1 MSLKVL
7 VVEDDEDIQRLLALN
22 LRGAG
27 FDVLRASRGY
37 DGLELARRERPAVIL
52 LDVMLPDVSGV
63 EVCRLIRREPALNSS
78 AIIIVSARGEEVDR
92 VVGFELGADD
102 YVVKPFS
109 VRELML
115 RVKALATRVRGSNA
129 APAKEGAR
137 EIGSIRLDPERHQ
150 VWIDGEE
157 VLLTYLEFQL
167 LSVFMERRGR
177 VQTRERLIDD
187 VWGLDVEV
195 TVRTVDTH
203 VKRLRDKLGDA
214 RDYIETIRGVGYRF
228 REDIRSAASA

>member
-1 MSLKVL
+1 MSQKVL
-7 VVEDDEDIQRLLALN
+7 VIEDDEDIQRLLALN
-22 LRGAG
+22 LRTAG
-27 FDVLRASRGY
+27 FDVLRASRGN
-37 DGLELARRERPAVIL
+37 DGLELARRERPSVIL
-52 LDVMLPDVSGV
+52 LDVMLPDISGV
-63 EVCRLIRREPALNSS
+63 EVCRLIRRDPSLAGC
-78 AIIIVSARGEEVDR
+78 AILIVSARGEEVDR

-115 RVKALATRVRGSNA
+115 RVKALLTRSRGGSSSGV
-129 APAKEGAR
+129 KEEPR
-137 EIGSIRLDPERHQ
+137 QIGSIRLDPERHQ

-157 VLLTYLEFQL
+157 VLLTFLEFQL

-203 VKRLRDKLGDA
+203 VKRLRDKLGNA

-228 REDIRSAASA
+228 REDVRAHA

>member
-1 MSLKVL
+1 MSQKVL
-7 VVEDDEDIQRLLALN
+7 VIEDDEDIQRLLALN
-22 LRGAG
+22 LRTAG
-27 FDVLRASRGY
+27 FDVLRASRGN
-37 DGLELARRERPAVIL
+37 DGLELARRERPSVIL
-52 LDVMLPDVSGV
+52 LDVMLPDISGV
-63 EVCRLIRREPALNSS
+63 EVCRLIRRDPSLTGC
-78 AIIIVSARGEEVDR
+78 AILIVSARGEEVDR

-115 RVKALATRVRGSNA
+115 RVKALLMRSRGAGVSG
-129 APAKEGAR
+129 AKEEPR
-137 EIGSIRLDPERHQ
+137 QIGSIRLDPERHQ
-150 VWIDGEE
+150 VWIGGEE
-157 VLLTYLEFQL
+157 VLLTFLEFQL

-228 REDIRSAASA
+228 REDVRAHA

>member
-7 VVEDDEDIQRLLALN
+7 VIEDDEDIQRLLALN
-22 LRGAG
+22 LRSAG
-27 FDVLRASRGY
+27 FDVFRASRGH
-37 DGLELARRERPAVIL
+37 DGLELARRERPSVVL
-52 LDVMLPDVSGV
+52 LDVMLPDISGV
-63 EVCRLIRREPALNSS
+63 EICRMMRREPALNST

-115 RVKALATRVRGSNA
+115 RVRALSTRVRPSAGPS
-129 APAKEGAR
+129 AKDDTK
-137 EIGSIRLDPERHQ
+137 EIGVIRLDPERHQ
-150 VWIDGEE
+150 VWIDGDE
-157 VLLTYLEFQL
+157 VVLTYLEFQL

-203 VKRLRDKLGDA
+203 VKRLRDKLGAA

-228 REDIRSAASA
+228 KENNALSV